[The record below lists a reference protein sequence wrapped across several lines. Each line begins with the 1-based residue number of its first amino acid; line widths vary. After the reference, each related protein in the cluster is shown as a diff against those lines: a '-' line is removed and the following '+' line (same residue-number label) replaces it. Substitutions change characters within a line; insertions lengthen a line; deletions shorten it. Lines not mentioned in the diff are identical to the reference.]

1 VELGP
6 VRLKDIDEPERVVQ
20 LEIDGL
26 PASFPPL
33 RAETEEPMDFGERLS
48 RKIKADVERRL
59 ELSLSGDEPEV
70 ADTKQ
75 LSKLILVGMIPFVVL
90 VASIVVIVLLVKSV
104 V

>member
-6 VRLKDIDEPERVVQ
+6 VRLKDIDEPEQVVQ
-20 LEIDGL
+20 LQIDGL

-33 RAETEEPMDFGERLS
+33 RTGTEEPMDFGERLS
-48 RKIKADVERRL
+48 RKITADVERRI
-59 ELSLSGDEPEV
+59 ELSLSGEETEI
-70 ADTKQ
+70 ADTRE

-104 V
+104 